1 MDNILAVEKILG
13 GLRQVNFNQN
23 QIKCDEF
30 IDTSRFSAKKYTI
43 SFWSDYGQYN
53 EDRLILTHEGK
64 TDDIELNG
72 YTISSIVKDIH
83 LFYLSREQVKHDFTL
98 SIQSPEEE
106 VYEQTFRIYNNELLR
121 HIVYAIIFI
130 TNIKDKNKTNMFWN
144 MLVENDFPNISL
156 GQKLDYVIQL
166 NTVANSIIKQ
176 YPFTKSFF
184 QNGLKKII
192 SNFKSELSS
201 LEILK

>member
-1 MDNILAVEKILG
+1 
-13 GLRQVNFNQN
+13 
-23 QIKCDEF
+23 
-30 IDTSRFSAKKYTI
+30 
-43 SFWSDYGQYN
+43 
-53 EDRLILTHEGK
+53 
-64 TDDIELNG
+64 
-72 YTISSIVKDIH
+72 
-83 LFYLSREQVKHDFTL
+83 
-98 SIQSPEEE
+98 
-106 VYEQTFRIYNNELLR
+106 
-121 HIVYAIIFI
+121 
-130 TNIKDKNKTNMFWN
+130 MFWN

>member
-130 TNIKDKNKTNMFWN
+130 H
-144 MLVENDFPNISL
+144 
-156 GQKLDYVIQL
+156 
-166 NTVANSIIKQ
+166 
-176 YPFTKSFF
+176 
-184 QNGLKKII
+184 
-192 SNFKSELSS
+192 
-201 LEILK
+201 